1 MKKIKASVS
10 LLLISVIS
18 AVIFCSCDAQPPT
31 EKVTTGV
38 QKIEMEDKYGYGETT
53 TTATAETVTDKNGKT
68 VTDKNGEAVTK
79 ATVVTVT
86 DKNGEAVTKATVVTV
101 TDKNGEAVTDKKGEA
116 VTKATV
122 VTVTDK
128 NGEAV
133 TEKVES
139 TSKSTSIYDV
149 EFQTSSYYKCGENY
163 CSISNIRFDDTAIAA
178 NAYGFVDFNMS
189 YVGDRNA
196 KMRIK
201 YVAYDADNNIVRDS
215 FVMAKLDGVK
225 SGDTVTGARF
235 DIPYNTVKVVFSQID
250 E

>member
-1 MKKIKASVS
+1 MKKFKASVS

-18 AVIFCSCDAQPPT
+18 AVIFCSCGAQPPT

-38 QKIEMEDKYGYGETT
+38 QKVEMEDKYGYGETT
-53 TTATAETVTDKNGKT
+53 TATAETVTDKSGK
-68 VTDKNGEAVTK
+68 A
-79 ATVVTVT
+79 VT

-133 TEKVES
+133 TEKAES
-139 TSKSTSIYDV
+139 TSKATSIYDV